1 MELQLPETEELGHL
15 GCVTS
20 MLPKISTPVGQ
31 GIVAFADKANGKAGR
46 VSPSPNSPR
55 LSTSRR
61 QLCPDIEASLVMTSG
76 KVGMP
81 KPASPSSVGLKLPA
95 PNSKPA
101 DPTASKVGYSLAG
114 TGNNFFEGDTN
125 NVLGVNK
132 LSLLRETSSLVEVS
146 IPADDAEELD
156 VLEEFNAC
164 LDSLEAIEVDDLAAK
179 GFWYTWLNKRGGE
192 GDNKSKLDR
201 VLVHTSWLDTFREAE
216 AVFHFPGVSAHCAA
230 VKSWEEMQE
239 YPMLRLINK
248 LRHLKP
254 VLIAFNKQRYG
265 NISGRVTQARLELE
279 AIQEQCFNHPGDG
292 ASQELERDLLCKL
305 LNLSTAEESYK
316 KLKSRV
322 KWLSWGDKNT
332 VFSSEA

>member
-1 MELQLPETEELGHL
+1 MWFEKQVKGFMGFE
-15 GCVTS
+15 
-20 MLPKISTPVGQ
+20 
-31 GIVAFADKANGKAGR
+31 R
-46 VSPSPNSPR
+46 NS
-55 LSTSRR
+55 S
-61 QLCPDIEASLVMTSG
+61 A
-76 KVGMP
+76 
-81 KPASPSSVGLKLPA
+81 
-95 PNSKPA
+95 
-101 DPTASKVGYSLAG
+101 
-114 TGNNFFEGDTN
+114 
-125 NVLGVNK
+125 
-132 LSLLRETSSLVEVS
+132 
-146 IPADDAEELD
+146 
-156 VLEEFNAC
+156 EFNAC

-201 VLVHTSWLDTFREAE
+201 VLVYTSWLDTFREAE

-230 VKSWEEMQE
+230 VVSISKSIQRRRSFKFFNFWMARDTFKATLQKSWEEEMQE
-239 YPMLRLINK
+239 YPILRLSNK
-248 LRHLKP
+248 LRRLKP

-322 KWLSWGDKNT
+322 KWLSLGDKNT

>member
-1 MELQLPETEELGHL
+1 MGLSYVASSVGQPLFADEATEKGKLLSFAKICVEVDASSSLPDSTQLQYPNGDAVTIGIKYPWKPLKCSKCMAFGHMDVACSVVEGVQGQNMELQLPETEELEHL

-156 VLEEFNAC
+156 VLEGTMGPP
-164 LDSLEAIEVDDLAAK
+164 SS
-179 GFWYTWLNKRGGE
+179 
-192 GDNKSKLDR
+192 SKL
-201 VLVHTSWLDTFREAE
+201 
-216 AVFHFPGVSAHCAA
+216 P
-230 VKSWEEMQE
+230 
-239 YPMLRLINK
+239 N
-248 LRHLKP
+248 
-254 VLIAFNKQRYG
+254 
-265 NISGRVTQARLELE
+265 
-279 AIQEQCFNHPGDG
+279 
-292 ASQELERDLLCKL
+292 
-305 LNLSTAEESYK
+305 
-316 KLKSRV
+316 
-322 KWLSWGDKNT
+322 
-332 VFSSEA
+332 